1 MQQTAEAL
9 AGVALTQ
16 LVRPGTPVVLGSF
29 LSHTDMQSGSPGF
42 GGPESAIGL
51 FCSGQIAR
59 RLGLPWRSGG
69 GALTSSQ
76 LPDAQAAYEGLNTM
90 LPAFLAGANFVMH
103 TAGWLESGLVSCYEK
118 FVVDLEI
125 VRTLRE
131 EFTPLEVDE
140 ASLAY
145 GAHQEVG
152 HGGHFLGAEHTL
164 ERFRDCF
171 YRPLLSSTENF
182 ERWKRNGGSDSAERA
197 TAIWHARARAL
208 RAAAD
213 GRRPARGARG
223 VRRAP
228 ARRARG
234 LSAIALTLTAGESR
248 PGRMDRGAR
257 SSTAL
262 RPWGAPHAPR
272 GTTTASAISAT
283 RSMCSAG
290 VIGASA

>member
-1 MQQTAEAL
+1 
-9 AGVALTQ
+9 
-16 LVRPGTPVVLGSF
+16 
-29 LSHTDMQSGSPGF
+29 
-42 GGPESAIGL
+42 
-51 FCSGQIAR
+51 
-59 RLGLPWRSGG
+59 
-69 GALTSSQ
+69 
-76 LPDAQAAYEGLNTM
+76 M

-197 TAIWHARARAL
+197 DRDLARGARAL
-208 RAAAD
+208 RAAAAWTPAC
-213 GRRPARGARG
+213 GR
-223 VRRAP
+223 
-228 ARRARG
+228 
-234 LSAIALTLTAGESR
+234 SSR
-248 PGRMDRGAR
+248 P
-257 SSTAL
+257 T
-262 RPWGAPHAPR
+262 
-272 GTTTASAISAT
+272 
-283 RSMCSAG
+283 
-290 VIGASA
+290 